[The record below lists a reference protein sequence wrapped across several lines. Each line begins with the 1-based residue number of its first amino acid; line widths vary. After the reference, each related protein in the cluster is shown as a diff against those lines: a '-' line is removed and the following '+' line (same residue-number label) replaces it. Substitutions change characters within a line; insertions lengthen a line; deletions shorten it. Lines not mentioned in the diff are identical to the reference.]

1 VSVPACVLT
10 NCVCVYLCVCA
21 CADNFVAETSREKDD
36 VEQSKIEDD
45 RQISNITHVLDPV
58 LKVVAT
64 EYVDEVFICV

>member
-1 VSVPACVLT
+1 
-10 NCVCVYLCVCA
+10 
-21 CADNFVAETSREKDD
+21 VAETSREKDD